1 MELNE
6 KNISLWSKLGSRA
19 TYGLAILELIKVIED
34 QLIVVTADTSTSAG
48 LDRFKKRYPKNLP
61 NSNFIKPYLKSLII
75 SLFESDIPSFI
86 I

>member
-34 QLIVVTADTSTSAG
+34 QLIIVTADTSTSAG
-48 LDRFKKRYPKNLP
+48 LDRFKK
-61 NSNFIKPYLKSLII
+61 I
-75 SLFESDIPSFI
+75 SK
-86 I
+86 